1 MKNAKERGKSEEKKA
16 SEDLEILGN
25 FEEIEL
31 YFARKDCPGGRNE
44 STEAEEGF
52 YVKVSSR
59 NALFRAKCGRL
70 KTLIIISYFRYNFY
84 LLWFLFY

>member
-1 MKNAKERGKSEEKKA
+1 MLRKEET
-16 SEDLEILGN
+16 SEDLGISGN

-31 YFARKDCPGGRNE
+31 YFARKDCPGGRNTT
-44 STEAEEGF
+44 TEAEEGLQGMI
-52 YVKVSSR
+52 SSR

-84 LLWFLFY
+84 LL